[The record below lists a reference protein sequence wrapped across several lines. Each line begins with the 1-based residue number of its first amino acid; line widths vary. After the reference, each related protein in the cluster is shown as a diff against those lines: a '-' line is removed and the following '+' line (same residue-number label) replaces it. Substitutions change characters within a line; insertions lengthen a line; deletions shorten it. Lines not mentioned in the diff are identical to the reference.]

1 MEYREGLFGV
11 LNMDEMENEP
21 LVLLDGGIEC
31 RCGEAYDFYNGNR
44 TEYGGFLFQYT
55 LRGEGLFVRNGRE
68 CLVKKGS
75 GFFVRFPEE
84 SRYCLPDEPGAV
96 WEFLYLHFEGS
107 AADAFADKL
116 AALCPELIELDPGSV
131 PVRMALNLQE
141 RLIGKERLEK
151 YEGGEFLYRFL
162 CALLR
167 EVERPGKPVKD
178 SLAGKAAEYMKERYP
193 VIQGIEETAGQLGV
207 SPAHLSRCFR
217 KEMGVSPIEFLTRLK
232 IQSAMNDLLGTEKSV
247 ECIARENGF
256 SSGNYFG
263 KVFRRY
269 MGMSPGT
276 YRNRKNPL
284 QTERQDE
291 IMVELEGK
299 GCTHLELI

>member
-11 LNMDEMENEP
+11 LNMDEMKNEP

-107 AADAFADKL
+107 AADAFADKTGS
-116 AALCPELIELDPGSV
+116 ALSRTDRIGS
-131 PVRMALNLQE
+131 
-141 RLIGKERLEK
+141 GK
-151 YEGGEFLYRFL
+151 
-162 CALLR
+162 CAGADGAESSGPIDR
-167 EVERPGKPVKD
+167 KRT
-178 SLAGKAAEYMKERYP
+178 AGKNMKAENFF
-193 VIQGIEETAGQLGV
+193 TA
-207 SPAHLSRCFR
+207 F
-217 KEMGVSPIEFLTRLK
+217 
-232 IQSAMNDLLGTEKSV
+232 SARFCGRWNV
-247 ECIARENGF
+247 R
-256 SSGNYFG
+256 GN
-263 KVFRRY
+263 R
-269 MGMSPGT
+269 
-276 YRNRKNPL
+276 
-284 QTERQDE
+284 
-291 IMVELEGK
+291 
-299 GCTHLELI
+299 